1 MSDAEWSNRAALL
14 AGDPALAVRLGGLK
28 PGPELRRRADGAWVW
43 GRSGQV
49 PRPIG
54 WGPAEVAA
62 ARAAL
67 PPDAQEVLVIGP
79 GDGAL
84 VAALLAEGRTVWAWA
99 RDPRLLLPMLH
110 SADVGDALRA
120 RRLRLRAGVDLLALP
135 PMPSV
140 VHPLFALP
148 WATERRGWEAGGPAG
163 AAAALIWAG
172 GLFVDDIAD
181 ALAAAGAFPW
191 GVDPVPEELP
201 RAAAA
206 LGARVVYAV
215 NHTVGLAEQAAAL
228 GLHLREW
235 EIDPAMDL
243 PRPPS
248 GPVGSAAVF
257 TWRAAAVPIWEAAR
271 WPRVHHLPLAA
282 NPERRRPLVSPGAS
296 VEVGFVGNSMAAEAR
311 RCLGL
316 LHAELDAFRSL
327 IPGLTANAAQAL
339 LRRALDRQL
348 AAPSHWLLP
357 DAVDAVLPGFRRFVR
372 LRGHPW
378 AVDAVLGE
386 VAAAEKRRRVISGLA
401 GIGVDVWGD
410 AGWAD
415 LAAQP
420 GVRHHGPV
428 GHLRALTE
436 VYNRVRINID
446 INRLYQP
453 DIVTMRVFD
462 VLACGGFVLAEHSA
476 EIGALFEVG
485 REVVTWSGM
494 ADLRAKIAHFR
505 ANPAEAAAIAAAGR
519 ARVLRD
525 HTVVARLRTM
535 EDVDGGPRFFP
546 MEAR

>member
-14 AGDPALAVRLGGLK
+14 AGDPALAVRLGGLQ
-28 PGPELRRRADGAWVW
+28 PGPELRRRPDGAWLW
-43 GRSGQV
+43 GRPGQA

-67 PPDAQEVLVIGP
+67 PAGAQEVLVMGP

-84 VAALLAEGRTVWAWA
+84 VQALLADGRTVWAWA
-99 RDPRLLLPMLH
+99 RDPRLLLPVLH
-110 SADVGDALRA
+110 TAGIADALRS
-120 RRLRLRAGVDLLALP
+120 RRLRLVAGVDLLAVP

-148 WATERRGWEAGGPAG
+148 WAAERRGWEAGGPGG
-163 AAAALIWAG
+163 APAALIWAG

-181 ALAAAGAFPW
+181 ALVGAGAFPW
-191 GVDPVPEELP
+191 GVDPVPEELA
-201 RAAAA
+201 RASAA
-206 LGARVVYAV
+206 LGARAVYAV

-235 EIDPAMDL
+235 EIDPAMDP

-248 GPVGSAAVF
+248 APIGSAAVF
-257 TWRAAAVPIWEAAR
+257 TWRAAAVPTWEAAR
-271 WPRVHHLPLAA
+271 WPRVWHLPLAA
-282 NPERRRPLVSPGAS
+282 NPERRRPIPQPGPPVA
-296 VEVGFVGNSMAAEAR
+296 VGFVGNSMVAEAR

-327 IPGLTANAAQAL
+327 VPALTANAARAL

-348 AAPSHWLLP
+348 AAPSAWVLP
-357 DAVDAVLPGFRRFVR
+357 DAVDEVLPGFRRFVR

-378 AVDAVLGE
+378 AVDALLGE

-401 GIGVDVWGD
+401 PIGVDVWGD

-415 LAAQP
+415 LGAQA

-436 VYNRVRINID
+436 VYNRVAINID

-476 EIGALFEVG
+476 EIGSLFEVG
-485 REVVTWSGM
+485 REVVTWSGLP
-494 ADLRAKIAHFR
+494 DLRAKIAHFR
-505 ANPAEAAAIAAAGR
+505 ENPAEAAEIAAAGR

-525 HTVVARLRTM
+525 HTIVARLRAM
-535 EDVDGGPRFFP
+535 EDADDGPRFFGQG
-546 MEAR
+546 AR